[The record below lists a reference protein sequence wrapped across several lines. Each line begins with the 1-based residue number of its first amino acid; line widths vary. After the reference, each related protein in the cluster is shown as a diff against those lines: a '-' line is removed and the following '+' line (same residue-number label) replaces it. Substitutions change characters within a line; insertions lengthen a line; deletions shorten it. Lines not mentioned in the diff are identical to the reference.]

1 MGFDAFDRLGP
12 FRDDNILKSGTP
24 CDVLLS
30 SVWELTD
37 KETELSVDDRFQ
49 LRSEQDA
56 LRHRR
61 QHWAA
66 IVASA
71 GTRYA
76 EASLQTF
83 EQATADHKRAV
94 NLVTNYM
101 GELDTGHARSL
112 IFIGPP
118 GTGKDH
124 MMMAVLRYAVM
135 RLGMVSAWADGQAWF
150 GAVRDAYASEE
161 TETPLVNFACRS
173 AMFGIS
179 DPIPANGAITEHQ
192 RNVLF
197 RVIDG
202 RYRNYRPTLATLN
215 VATRAELDNR
225 LGDSLAD
232 RLCEDAIVVPCNWQS
247 YRRQSPLRV
256 AAG

>member
-1 MGFDAFDRLGP
+1 MGFDAFDRLRL
-12 FRDDNILKSGTP
+12 FRDADVLKSGVT
-24 CDVLLS
+24 CDKLLS
-30 SVWELTD
+30 SVAKLT
-37 KETELSVDDRFQ
+37 EQENELSVDDRFR
-49 LRSEQDA
+49 LCSDQDA

-61 QHWAA
+61 KHWAA

-76 EASLQTF
+76 DASLSTF
-83 EQATADHKRAV
+83 EQSSDNHKRAV
-94 NLVTNYM
+94 NLVTEYL
-101 GELDTGHARSL
+101 GELEGSHARSL
-112 IFIGPP
+112 VFIGPP

-124 MMMAVLRYAVM
+124 LMMAVLRYAVL
-135 RLGMVSAWADGQAWF
+135 RIGMVSAWADGQAWF

-161 TETPLVNFACRS
+161 TERPLVNFACRS

-179 DPIPANGAITEHQ
+179 DPIPANGSITEHQ

-197 RVIDG
+197 RLIDG
-202 RYRNYRPTLATLN
+202 RYRNFRPTLATLN
-215 VATRAELDNR
+215 VATRTELDDR

-232 RLCEDAIVVPCNWQS
+232 RLCEDAVVVPCNWQS
-247 YRRQSPLRV
+247 YRKKTTLRV